1 MATQLT
7 PQSVLREFCPLYH
20 LLNAIPAK
28 VQRGFRSVLVYLT
41 AVDSSSDFLAVGSS
55 IGMLY
60 LYCRRLAHMNKYSL
74 EGKCDAITAVK
85 LLSCF
90 DDLVAVG
97 TASGRVSVFQLV
109 SPLPGRNKQLRRFD
123 VIGLHKGSVTSLAW
137 STNGM
142 KLFSGDDKGRVVFS
156 ALDLDQGL
164 CKPVLLLEESSGVVQ
179 VAYSQQVLLVSTQ
192 HRSLLYCTQTQEVQQ
207 LGSKPRKSSGR
218 FGACF
223 LPALCKQSDLQ
234 VFAARPGLRLW
245 RCDITGQVEDTRQLK
260 PLFNTQIPQ
269 FQLFPHPGPVGAY
282 RPADRQLGVLSCFLR
297 KDWILSWNEYSVY
310 VVDCVSEV
318 IIGSLE
324 SSGDIVSVSCCEN
337 EIFILKGDRDV
348 IRLSNSPEGL
358 TSSLSELSIRLSS
371 PLTTPTIL
379 PQTGSVETAQPIRT
393 MAIIAEGGARQ
404 EGGGGALGEKKE
416 QEEEE
421 VTEAEE
427 QLEQLEVMEQ
437 LCRQSCLLTGSSRS
451 CSSSHPVSSRELS
464 GRCYSAPLGQEEMQQ
479 ELVVKAVRVKKKKR
493 RQDSSSG
500 ICLSES
506 SCSDSMFVVQDSSC
520 SDGGSGTPLSD
531 RASLMWLDQDQDS
544 QEEGGVHSDGG
555 LKDGE
560 KNDSC
565 SILPPG
571 SLLLQGPEKQMITG
585 KASEAEV
592 IPPTPDVDLLL
603 ECTFSYMQNADEDD
617 GQEQQP
623 LEEQDDGYLS
633 PLIGPE
639 AEDGDEDDEEVG
651 NLVPPAGL
659 ADQMFYSTVSTRD
672 REPSLSS
679 DEEGDIYCHT
689 LPAAGSRGDVLTC
702 SSIQA
707 EKSRDSQADQ
717 DAQDRDRHKPDQL
730 AESWMGYLGPGCGI
744 LTLQVT
750 DRYVWCL
757 DFKGGLFCSTLPES
771 GLNWQRFEDNVHQVA
786 LSPSGNLLW
795 KVEQKSMTAFACAK
809 VSVKGKR
816 HWYKAVEQTA
826 FVALS
831 DDSAWIIRT
840 NGDLYLQTGLSVERP
855 CARSVKVDAP
865 CVFSQVCVRGG
876 VVWALSEHKAL
887 FYREGLNSYC
897 SEGEGWKYDTVS
909 EAQGLDLMC
918 VALGEGGT
926 SWALDASGSLWF
938 RTGICSSK
946 PQGDDDH
953 WWQISISDYV
963 VFDQGS
969 LFQTLLQATQSVA
982 TVTRAPVERVVAFLS
997 QYSQCQPSLVSAN
1010 AGGVWVASGRNQL
1023 HLARGSLVG
1032 TFWQNVVPRGTVSAT
1047 RWSFITCS
1055 VVPHREG
1062 ALLWLAQ
1069 SRKDLFCVWDQ
1080 DGELRP
1086 SSVPLSPEMEL
1097 THLSACPDA
1106 LWGLD
1111 THGRVR
1117 IRTLSPSCP
1126 TGLNWTTLD
1135 LSQLGNVRLVSLS
1148 CGSQNIWAVDS
1159 LGVVYFRVGTQP
1171 LNPSMM
1177 LPAWI
1182 HIEPPVQVTHWIL
1195 IEPQVSHWIL
1205 IEPQVTHW
1213 ILIEPQ
1219 VTHWILIEPQ
1229 VTHWILIE
1237 PQVTHWILIEP
1248 QVTHWILIEPQVSH
1262 WILIEP
1268 QVTHWIL
1275 IEPQVTHWILIEPQ
1289 VTHWILIEPQ
1299 VTHWI
1304 LIEPQVTH
1312 WILIEPQV
1320 THWILIEP
1328 QVTHWILIEPQVT
1341 HWILIEPQVT
1351 HWILIEPQVTHWI
1364 LIEPQVTHWI
1374 LIEPQVTHWILIEP
1388 QVTHWILIEPQVT
1401 HWILIEPQVTHW
1413 ILIEPQVTHWILIEP
1428 QVTHWIL
1435 IEPQVTH
1442 WILIE
1447 PQVTHWILIEPQ
1459 VTHWILI
1466 IMSLQPIGVQLV
1478 SVQTSPNDRL
1488 LWAVDN
1494 RGTVFVRT
1502 GLSDEMP
1509 VGTDW
1514 ELVPGLAVSQLVL
1527 SCRTVWVRCVNGDL
1541 ARRYGVADRNPAGDY
1556 WKKIPGNANWLT
1568 VTPEDELWAVT
1579 LVGGLSR
1586 RLTKLLPQTPCKPAS
1601 SGPALSGDDV
1611 EDEWEL
1617 I

>member
-1 MATQLT
+1 MATPLT

-123 VIGLHKGSVTSLAW
+123 VVGLHKGSVTSLAW

-164 CKPVLLLEESSGVVQ
+164 CKPVLLLEEPSGVVQ
-179 VAYSQQVLLVSTQ
+179 VAYSQQLLLVSTQ
-192 HRSLLYCTQTQEVQQ
+192 HRALLYCTQTQEVQQ

-245 RCDITGQVEDTRQLK
+245 RCDITGQVEDTRQLR

-282 RPADRQLGVLSCFLR
+282 RPADRQLGMLSCFLR

-358 TSSLSELSIRLSS
+358 PSSLSELSIRSSS

-379 PQTGSVETAQPIRT
+379 LQTGSVETAQPIRT
-393 MAIIAEGGARQ
+393 MAIITEGGARQ
-404 EGGGGALGEKKE
+404 EGGGGARGEKKE
-416 QEEEE
+416 EEEE

-427 QLEQLEVMEQ
+427 QLDQLEVMEQ
-437 LCRQSCLLTGSSRS
+437 LCPQSCLLTAGSRS

-500 ICLSES
+500 RCLSES

-531 RASLMWLDQDQDS
+531 RASLMWLDQDQDPDS

-560 KNDSC
+560 KDDSC
-565 SILPPG
+565 SLVPPG
-571 SLLLQGPEKQMITG
+571 SLFLQGPEKQMITG

-617 GQEQQP
+617 GQEEQP
-623 LEEQDDGYLS
+623 MDEQDDGDLS

-639 AEDGDEDDEEVG
+639 AEDGDEDDNEVG
-651 NLVPPAGL
+651 KLVPPAGL

-689 LPAAGSRGDVLTC
+689 QPAAGSRGDVLTC
-702 SSIQA
+702 SSIQT

-897 SEGEGWKYDTVS
+897 SEGDGWKYDTVS

-918 VALGEGGT
+918 VALGDGGT

-997 QYSQCQPSLVSAN
+997 QFSQCQPSLVSAN

-1055 VVPHREG
+1055 VVPHRQG

-1097 THLSACPDA
+1097 AHLSACPDA

-1126 TGLNWTTLD
+1126 TGLNWTALD

-1148 CGSQNIWAVDS
+1148 CGTQNIWAVDS

-1182 HIEPPVQVTHWIL
+1182 HIEPPVQ
-1195 IEPQVSHWIL
+1195 
-1205 IEPQVTHW
+1205 
-1213 ILIEPQ
+1213 
-1219 VTHWILIEPQ
+1219 
-1229 VTHWILIE
+1229 
-1237 PQVTHWILIEP
+1237 
-1248 QVTHWILIEPQVSH
+1248 
-1262 WILIEP
+1262 
-1268 QVTHWIL
+1268 
-1275 IEPQVTHWILIEPQ
+1275 
-1289 VTHWILIEPQ
+1289 
-1299 VTHWI
+1299 
-1304 LIEPQVTH
+1304 
-1312 WILIEPQV
+1312 
-1320 THWILIEP
+1320 
-1328 QVTHWILIEPQVT
+1328 
-1341 HWILIEPQVT
+1341 
-1351 HWILIEPQVTHWI
+1351 
-1364 LIEPQVTHWI
+1364 
-1374 LIEPQVTHWILIEP
+1374 
-1388 QVTHWILIEPQVT
+1388 
-1401 HWILIEPQVTHW
+1401 
-1413 ILIEPQVTHWILIEP
+1413 
-1428 QVTHWIL
+1428 
-1435 IEPQVTH
+1435 
-1442 WILIE
+1442 
-1447 PQVTHWILIEPQ
+1447 
-1459 VTHWILI
+1459 
-1466 IMSLQPIGVQLV
+1466 PIGVQLL

-1541 ARRYGVADRNPAGDY
+1541 ARRYGVSDRNPAGDY

>member
-1 MATQLT
+1 MNSDRNMATPPL
-7 PQSVLREFCPLYH
+7 PPSILREFCPLYY

-41 AVDSSSDFLAVGSS
+41 AVDSSSDFVAVGSS

-97 TASGRVSVFQLV
+97 TASGCVAVFQLV

-123 VIGLHKGSVTSLAW
+123 VVGLHKGMVTSLAW

-156 ALDLDQGL
+156 ALDLDQGV

-179 VAYSQQVLLVSTQ
+179 LEYSHQVLLVSTQ
-192 HRSLLYCTQTQEVQQ
+192 QRSLLYCTQTQEVQQ
-207 LGSKPRKSSGR
+207 LGTKPRKSSGR

-245 RCDITGQVEDTRQLK
+245 RSDIKGQVEDTRLLK

-269 FQLFPHPGPVGAY
+269 FELFPRPGPIGAY
-282 RPADRQLGVLSCFLR
+282 RPADRQLGLLSCFLR
-297 KDWILSWNEYSVY
+297 EGWILSWNEYSIY
-310 VVDCVSEV
+310 VLDCMNEV
-318 IIGSLE
+318 IIGALE
-324 SSGDIVSVSCCEN
+324 SSGDIVSVSCCDN
-337 EIFILKGDRDV
+337 EIFILKGDRDI

-358 TSSLSELSIRLSS
+358 ASNLSEFSVRLSS

-379 PQTGSVETAQPIRT
+379 PPTGSVEMAQPIRT
-393 MAIIAEGGARQ
+393 MAIIVEGGGR
-404 EGGGGALGEKKE
+404 EGGGGGERHGE
-416 QEEEE
+416 EGNEEEEEEEE
-421 VTEAEE
+421 VEEAEE
-427 QLEQLEVMEQ
+427 HDEQLEVMEQ
-437 LCRQSCLLTGSSRS
+437 LCQPPSIFTCSSRS
-451 CSSSHPVSSRELS
+451 RSSSVTSWDSLHGNGLGSR
-464 GRCYSAPLGQEEMQQ
+464 RYSAPLGQEEMQQ
-479 ELVVKAVRVKKKKR
+479 ELVVKAIRVKKKKR
-493 RQDSSSG
+493 RQQDSG
-500 ICLSES
+500 GGNRLSES

-531 RASLMWLDQDQDS
+531 RASFIGLDLQNQDS
-544 QEEGGVHSDGG
+544 PEQD
-555 LKDGE
+555 KDQSSSNQSG
-560 KNDSC
+560 SC
-565 SILPPG
+565 LPPD
-571 SLLLQGPEKQMITG
+571 SLLLQGLEHQLNPEK
-585 KASEAEV
+585 ASVPGAETEV
-592 IPPTPDVDLLL
+592 VPPTPDVDLLL
-603 ECTFSYMQNADEDD
+603 ECTFSYMHTTEEDG

-623 LEEQDDGYLS
+623 MEEQEDEFLS

-639 AEDGDEDDEEVG
+639 EQEQEVEEDD
-651 NLVPPAGL
+651 LALPAGL
-659 ADQMFYSTVSTRD
+659 ADQMFYSTVSSLD
-672 REPSLSS
+672 RKPSMSS
-679 DEEGDIYCHT
+679 DEEGDIYCHS
-689 LPAAGSRGDVLTC
+689 LPPAGSGADTRSCPSNQT
-702 SSIQA
+702 
-707 EKSRDSQADQ
+707 EKTTDRQTDQ
-717 DAQDRDRHKPDQL
+717 EAQDRDRHKPDQL
-730 AESWMGYLGPGCGI
+730 AESWMGYSGPGCGI
-744 LTLQVT
+744 LSLQVT
-750 DRYVWCL
+750 ERYVWCL
-757 DFKGGLFCSTLPES
+757 DFKGGLFCSVLPET
-771 GLNWQRFEDNVHQVA
+771 GLNWQRFEDNVHQMA

-855 CARSVKVDAP
+855 CARSVKVDTP

-897 SEGEGWKYDTVS
+897 SEGDGWKYDTVS

-918 VALGEGGT
+918 VALGDGGT
-926 SWALDASGSLWF
+926 AWALDASGSLWF
-938 RTGICSSK
+938 RTGICSSR
-946 PQGDDDH
+946 PHGDDDH

-1010 AGGVWVASGRNQL
+1010 SSGVWVASGRNQL

-1047 RWSFITCS
+1047 RWTFITS
-1055 VVPHREG
+1055 SAVPHREG
-1062 ALLWLAQ
+1062 TFLWLAQ

-1086 SSVPLSPEMEL
+1086 SSVPLPPEVEL
-1097 THLSACPDA
+1097 THLSACRDA

-1111 THGRVR
+1111 SHGRVS
-1117 IRTLSPSCP
+1117 IRTLSASCP
-1126 TGLNWTTLD
+1126 TGLHWTQLD
-1135 LSQLGNVRLVSLS
+1135 LSQLGGVRLVSVS
-1148 CGSQNIWAVDS
+1148 CGSQNVWAVDS
-1159 LGVVYFRVGTQP
+1159 RGVVYFRVGTQP

-1182 HIEPPVQVTHWIL
+1182 HIDPPVQPV
-1195 IEPQVSHWIL
+1195 
-1205 IEPQVTHW
+1205 
-1213 ILIEPQ
+1213 
-1219 VTHWILIEPQ
+1219 
-1229 VTHWILIE
+1229 
-1237 PQVTHWILIEP
+1237 
-1248 QVTHWILIEPQVSH
+1248 
-1262 WILIEP
+1262 
-1268 QVTHWIL
+1268 
-1275 IEPQVTHWILIEPQ
+1275 
-1289 VTHWILIEPQ
+1289 
-1299 VTHWI
+1299 
-1304 LIEPQVTH
+1304 
-1312 WILIEPQV
+1312 
-1320 THWILIEP
+1320 
-1328 QVTHWILIEPQVT
+1328 
-1341 HWILIEPQVT
+1341 
-1351 HWILIEPQVTHWI
+1351 
-1364 LIEPQVTHWI
+1364 
-1374 LIEPQVTHWILIEP
+1374 
-1388 QVTHWILIEPQVT
+1388 
-1401 HWILIEPQVTHW
+1401 
-1413 ILIEPQVTHWILIEP
+1413 
-1428 QVTHWIL
+1428 
-1435 IEPQVTH
+1435 
-1442 WILIE
+1442 
-1447 PQVTHWILIEPQ
+1447 
-1459 VTHWILI
+1459 
-1466 IMSLQPIGVQLV
+1466 GVQLV
-1478 SVQTSPNDRL
+1478 SIQTSPNDRL
-1488 LWAVDN
+1488 LWALDN
-1494 RGTVFVRT
+1494 RGSVFVRT

-1541 ARRYGVADRNPAGDY
+1541 ARRYGVSDRNPAGDY

-1579 LVGGLSR
+1579 LIGGLSR
-1586 RLTKLLPQTPCKPAS
+1586 RLTKLLPQTPCRPAP
-1601 SGPALSGDDV
+1601 SGPLLSGDDAD
-1611 EDEWEL
+1611 DEWEL

>member
-358 TSSLSELSIRLSS
+358 TSSL
-371 PLTTPTIL
+371 
-379 PQTGSVETAQPIRT
+379 ETAQPIRT

-639 AEDGDEDDEEVG
+639 AEDGDEDDEVG

-1182 HIEPPVQVTHWIL
+1182 HIEPPVQ
-1195 IEPQVSHWIL
+1195 
-1205 IEPQVTHW
+1205 
-1213 ILIEPQ
+1213 
-1219 VTHWILIEPQ
+1219 
-1229 VTHWILIE
+1229 
-1237 PQVTHWILIEP
+1237 
-1248 QVTHWILIEPQVSH
+1248 
-1262 WILIEP
+1262 
-1268 QVTHWIL
+1268 
-1275 IEPQVTHWILIEPQ
+1275 
-1289 VTHWILIEPQ
+1289 
-1299 VTHWI
+1299 
-1304 LIEPQVTH
+1304 
-1312 WILIEPQV
+1312 
-1320 THWILIEP
+1320 
-1328 QVTHWILIEPQVT
+1328 
-1341 HWILIEPQVT
+1341 
-1351 HWILIEPQVTHWI
+1351 
-1364 LIEPQVTHWI
+1364 
-1374 LIEPQVTHWILIEP
+1374 
-1388 QVTHWILIEPQVT
+1388 
-1401 HWILIEPQVTHW
+1401 
-1413 ILIEPQVTHWILIEP
+1413 
-1428 QVTHWIL
+1428 
-1435 IEPQVTH
+1435 
-1442 WILIE
+1442 
-1447 PQVTHWILIEPQ
+1447 
-1459 VTHWILI
+1459 
-1466 IMSLQPIGVQLV
+1466 PIGVQLV

-1601 SGPALSGDDV
+1601 SGPALSSDDV

>member
-639 AEDGDEDDEEVG
+639 AEDGDEDDEVG

-1182 HIEPPVQVTHWIL
+1182 HIEPPVQ
-1195 IEPQVSHWIL
+1195 
-1205 IEPQVTHW
+1205 
-1213 ILIEPQ
+1213 
-1219 VTHWILIEPQ
+1219 
-1229 VTHWILIE
+1229 
-1237 PQVTHWILIEP
+1237 
-1248 QVTHWILIEPQVSH
+1248 
-1262 WILIEP
+1262 
-1268 QVTHWIL
+1268 
-1275 IEPQVTHWILIEPQ
+1275 
-1289 VTHWILIEPQ
+1289 
-1299 VTHWI
+1299 
-1304 LIEPQVTH
+1304 
-1312 WILIEPQV
+1312 
-1320 THWILIEP
+1320 
-1328 QVTHWILIEPQVT
+1328 
-1341 HWILIEPQVT
+1341 
-1351 HWILIEPQVTHWI
+1351 
-1364 LIEPQVTHWI
+1364 
-1374 LIEPQVTHWILIEP
+1374 
-1388 QVTHWILIEPQVT
+1388 
-1401 HWILIEPQVTHW
+1401 
-1413 ILIEPQVTHWILIEP
+1413 
-1428 QVTHWIL
+1428 
-1435 IEPQVTH
+1435 
-1442 WILIE
+1442 
-1447 PQVTHWILIEPQ
+1447 
-1459 VTHWILI
+1459 
-1466 IMSLQPIGVQLV
+1466 PIGVQLV

>member
-1 MATQLT
+1 MNSDRNMATPPL
-7 PQSVLREFCPLYH
+7 PPSILREFCPLYY

-41 AVDSSSDFLAVGSS
+41 AVDSSSDFVAVGSS

-97 TASGRVSVFQLV
+97 TASGCVAVFQLV

-123 VIGLHKGSVTSLAW
+123 VVGLHKGMVTSLAW

-156 ALDLDQGL
+156 ALDLDQGV

-179 VAYSQQVLLVSTQ
+179 LEYSHQVLLVSTQ
-192 HRSLLYCTQTQEVQQ
+192 QRSLLYCTQTQEVQQ
-207 LGSKPRKSSGR
+207 LGTKPRKSSGR

-245 RCDITGQVEDTRQLK
+245 RSDIKGQVEDTRLLK

-269 FQLFPHPGPVGAY
+269 FELFPRPGPIGAY
-282 RPADRQLGVLSCFLR
+282 RPADRQLGLLSCFLR
-297 KDWILSWNEYSVY
+297 EGWILSWNEYSIY
-310 VVDCVSEV
+310 VLDCINEV
-318 IIGSLE
+318 IIGALE
-324 SSGDIVSVSCCEN
+324 SSGDIVSVSCCDN
-337 EIFILKGDRDV
+337 EIFILKGDRDI

-358 TSSLSELSIRLSS
+358 ASNLSEFSVRLSS

-379 PQTGSVETAQPIRT
+379 PPTGSVEMAQPIRT
-393 MAIIAEGGARQ
+393 MAIIVEGGGR
-404 EGGGGALGEKKE
+404 EGGGGGERHGE
-416 QEEEE
+416 EGNEEEEEEEE
-421 VTEAEE
+421 VEEAEE
-427 QLEQLEVMEQ
+427 HDEQLEVMEQ
-437 LCRQSCLLTGSSRS
+437 LCQPPSIFTCSSRS
-451 CSSSHPVSSRELS
+451 RSSSVTSWDSLHGNGLGSR
-464 GRCYSAPLGQEEMQQ
+464 RYSAPLGQEEMQQ
-479 ELVVKAVRVKKKKR
+479 ELVVKAIRVKKKKR
-493 RQDSSSG
+493 RQQDSG
-500 ICLSES
+500 GGNRLSES

-531 RASLMWLDQDQDS
+531 RASFIGLDLQNQDS
-544 QEEGGVHSDGG
+544 PEQD
-555 LKDGE
+555 KDQSSSNQSG
-560 KNDSC
+560 SC
-565 SILPPG
+565 LPPD
-571 SLLLQGPEKQMITG
+571 SLLLQGLEHQLNPEK
-585 KASEAEV
+585 ASVPGAETEV
-592 IPPTPDVDLLL
+592 VPPTPDVDLLL
-603 ECTFSYMQNADEDD
+603 ECTFSYMHTTEEDG

-623 LEEQDDGYLS
+623 MEEQEDEFLS

-639 AEDGDEDDEEVG
+639 EQEQEVEEDD
-651 NLVPPAGL
+651 LALPAGL
-659 ADQMFYSTVSTRD
+659 ADQMFYSTVSSLD
-672 REPSLSS
+672 RKPSMSS
-679 DEEGDIYCHT
+679 DEEGDIYCHS
-689 LPAAGSRGDVLTC
+689 LPPAGSGADTRSCPSNQT
-702 SSIQA
+702 
-707 EKSRDSQADQ
+707 EKTTDRQMDQ
-717 DAQDRDRHKPDQL
+717 EAQDRDRHKPDQL
-730 AESWMGYLGPGCGI
+730 AESWMGYSGPGCGI
-744 LTLQVT
+744 LSLQVT
-750 DRYVWCL
+750 ERYVWCL
-757 DFKGGLFCSTLPES
+757 DFKGGLFCSVLPET
-771 GLNWQRFEDNVHQVA
+771 GLNWQRFEDNVHQMA

-855 CARSVKVDAP
+855 CARSVKVDTP

-897 SEGEGWKYDTVS
+897 SEGDGWKYDTVS

-918 VALGEGGT
+918 VALGDGGT
-926 SWALDASGSLWF
+926 AWALDASGSLWF
-938 RTGICSSK
+938 RTGICSSR
-946 PQGDDDH
+946 PHGDDDH

-1010 AGGVWVASGRNQL
+1010 SSGVWVASGRNQL

-1047 RWSFITCS
+1047 RWTFITS
-1055 VVPHREG
+1055 SAVPHREG
-1062 ALLWLAQ
+1062 TFLWLAQ

-1086 SSVPLSPEMEL
+1086 SSVPLPPEVEL
-1097 THLSACPDA
+1097 THLSACRDA

-1111 THGRVR
+1111 SHGRVS
-1117 IRTLSPSCP
+1117 IRTLSASCP
-1126 TGLNWTTLD
+1126 TGLHWTQLD
-1135 LSQLGNVRLVSLS
+1135 LSQLGGVRLVSVS
-1148 CGSQNIWAVDS
+1148 CGSQNVWAVDS
-1159 LGVVYFRVGTQP
+1159 RGVVYFRVGTQP

-1182 HIEPPVQVTHWIL
+1182 HIDPPVQPV
-1195 IEPQVSHWIL
+1195 
-1205 IEPQVTHW
+1205 
-1213 ILIEPQ
+1213 
-1219 VTHWILIEPQ
+1219 
-1229 VTHWILIE
+1229 
-1237 PQVTHWILIEP
+1237 
-1248 QVTHWILIEPQVSH
+1248 
-1262 WILIEP
+1262 
-1268 QVTHWIL
+1268 
-1275 IEPQVTHWILIEPQ
+1275 
-1289 VTHWILIEPQ
+1289 
-1299 VTHWI
+1299 
-1304 LIEPQVTH
+1304 
-1312 WILIEPQV
+1312 
-1320 THWILIEP
+1320 
-1328 QVTHWILIEPQVT
+1328 
-1341 HWILIEPQVT
+1341 
-1351 HWILIEPQVTHWI
+1351 
-1364 LIEPQVTHWI
+1364 
-1374 LIEPQVTHWILIEP
+1374 
-1388 QVTHWILIEPQVT
+1388 
-1401 HWILIEPQVTHW
+1401 
-1413 ILIEPQVTHWILIEP
+1413 
-1428 QVTHWIL
+1428 
-1435 IEPQVTH
+1435 
-1442 WILIE
+1442 
-1447 PQVTHWILIEPQ
+1447 
-1459 VTHWILI
+1459 
-1466 IMSLQPIGVQLV
+1466 GVQLV
-1478 SVQTSPNDRL
+1478 SIQTSPNDRL
-1488 LWAVDN
+1488 LWALDN
-1494 RGTVFVRT
+1494 RGSVFVRT

-1541 ARRYGVADRNPAGDY
+1541 ARRYGVSDRNPAGDY

-1579 LVGGLSR
+1579 LIGGLSR
-1586 RLTKLLPQTPCKPAS
+1586 RLTKLLPQTPCRPAP
-1601 SGPALSGDDV
+1601 SGPLLSGDDAD
-1611 EDEWEL
+1611 DEWEL

>member
-20 LLNAIPAK
+20 LLDAIPAK

-97 TASGRVSVFQLV
+97 SASGRVSVFQLV

-123 VIGLHKGSVTSLAW
+123 VVGLHKGSVTSLAW

-192 HRSLLYCTQTQEVQQ
+192 HRSLLYCTQTQQVQQ

-260 PLFNTQIPQ
+260 ALFNTQIPQ

-282 RPADRQLGVLSCFLR
+282 RPADRQLGMLSCFLR

-324 SSGDIVSVSCCEN
+324 SSGDIVSVSCCDN

-358 TSSLSELSIRLSS
+358 TSSLSELSVRLSS

-404 EGGGGALGEKKE
+404 EGGAGAHGEKKE
-416 QEEEE
+416 EEE
-421 VTEAEE
+421 VMEAEE
-427 QLEQLEVMEQ
+427 QLEQLEGMEQ
-437 LCRQSCLLTGSSRS
+437 LCRQSCLLTGGLRS

-500 ICLSES
+500 TRLSES

-531 RASLMWLDQDQDS
+531 RASLMWLDQDQDQDLDS
-544 QEEGGVHSDGG
+544 QEEGGLHSDGG

-565 SILPPG
+565 SILPQA

-585 KASEAEV
+585 KASYEEV

-603 ECTFSYMQNADEDD
+603 ECTFSYMQNNDEDD
-617 GQEQQP
+617 GQEEQP
-623 LEEQDDGYLS
+623 MDEQDDGYLS

-639 AEDGDEDDEEVG
+639 AEDGDEDDDEVG
-651 NLVPPAGL
+651 KLVPPAGL

-702 SSIQA
+702 SSIQT
-707 EKSRDSQADQ
+707 ENSRDSQADQ

-771 GLNWQRFEDNVHQVA
+771 GLNWQRFEENVHQVA

-918 VALGEGGT
+918 VALGDGGT

-1032 TFWQNVVPRGTVSAT
+1032 TFWQNVVPRGTVSST

-1111 THGRVR
+1111 PHGRVR

-1182 HIEPPVQVTHWIL
+1182 HIEPPVQ
-1195 IEPQVSHWIL
+1195 
-1205 IEPQVTHW
+1205 
-1213 ILIEPQ
+1213 
-1219 VTHWILIEPQ
+1219 
-1229 VTHWILIE
+1229 
-1237 PQVTHWILIEP
+1237 
-1248 QVTHWILIEPQVSH
+1248 
-1262 WILIEP
+1262 
-1268 QVTHWIL
+1268 
-1275 IEPQVTHWILIEPQ
+1275 
-1289 VTHWILIEPQ
+1289 
-1299 VTHWI
+1299 
-1304 LIEPQVTH
+1304 
-1312 WILIEPQV
+1312 
-1320 THWILIEP
+1320 
-1328 QVTHWILIEPQVT
+1328 
-1341 HWILIEPQVT
+1341 
-1351 HWILIEPQVTHWI
+1351 
-1364 LIEPQVTHWI
+1364 
-1374 LIEPQVTHWILIEP
+1374 
-1388 QVTHWILIEPQVT
+1388 
-1401 HWILIEPQVTHW
+1401 
-1413 ILIEPQVTHWILIEP
+1413 
-1428 QVTHWIL
+1428 
-1435 IEPQVTH
+1435 
-1442 WILIE
+1442 
-1447 PQVTHWILIEPQ
+1447 
-1459 VTHWILI
+1459 
-1466 IMSLQPIGVQLV
+1466 PIGVQLL

-1541 ARRYGVADRNPAGDY
+1541 ARRYGVSDRNPAGDY